1 MDWRLHPCY
10 PYSLTPNCTDTPVE
24 TETQYAKT
32 NFLEPLIYKCDLF
45 TYQDRLGTNIG
56 NTQQKTA
63 VCLRYIPNTEL
74 FPNMKEFIS
83 DVHDLNVSL
92 FFNVSENGLFEQPM
106 NENDHFSKTG
116 SGQT

>member
-1 MDWRLHPCY
+1 
-10 PYSLTPNCTDTPVE
+10 
-24 TETQYAKT
+24 
-32 NFLEPLIYKCDLF
+32 
-45 TYQDRLGTNIG
+45 
-56 NTQQKTA
+56 
-63 VCLRYIPNTEL
+63 
-74 FPNMKEFIS
+74 MKEFIS